1 MDYKF
6 MEKIN
11 KRQIEKELNEEL
23 TRQAILRKKEL
34 ELEEREE
41 LINGIIG
48 TAIVIL
54 LVILGGFVNA
64 I

>member
-1 MDYKF
+1 MRH
-6 MEKIN
+6 IN
-11 KRQIEKELNEEL
+11 DIQIQKELDQEL
-23 TRQAILRKKEL
+23 TKQAILRKREL

-48 TAIVIL
+48 TAIVVL